1 MKVLYFGP
9 ITPKGKPSIGG
20 YEAANRKNIE
30 ALVKRGVEVVEFP
43 NPVINKRFGKLGKL
57 AYLKLFL
64 LPLGLWKYRKQ
75 TDVILHTTPLYGNLL
90 LPSLFTVRI
99 AKCLGIHVLVDVRA
113 GSLIYYYKTKGTGWQ
128 RQMKKLLEQAD
139 MITVEGSSYIQQ
151 IKTIIGIDK
160 ASYYFP
166 NIADCTDLAVIDK
179 PKDKINIFYFGRLT
193 KTKGIDLIL
202 EVIKKLD
209 GKGIVVEITGLKDAS
224 PVIERHR
231 GFYEVMKNYPG
242 IKVVTL
248 ESNWKL
254 ERAQELMKQYLD
266 KGGHA
271 DGVFGH
277 SDLGAIGAFLEAER
291 RGIDKQMLIVGID
304 GLPGE
309 WEGVD
314 RVKRGQFAA
323 SYVYP
328 TQGEKIMELAM
339 NILQGKPYKKDN
351 VMKSF
356 LATSENCDAIAL
368 QYQDLEA
375 KMKNLD
381 QISDS
386 LDSYSEVSRIQQWMI
401 IVAVVIVLVLLII
414 IFYIYKVYRKKLQKQ
429 KAVAHGFIENKEG
442 WAAELNHLDESDRY
456 FMDRFKKKILD
467 NMGNADMKM
476 DDLGAEMQ
484 LSKVQ
489 LYRKVKAMT
498 GKTPVEL
505 LKEMRLQ
512 RAYTLLMQTD
522 KTVAEVSAEVGF
534 ALPGYFSS
542 CFKKQFGVLPTDF
555 RNEQASKKK

>member
-1 MKVLYFGP
+1 MKRINIILIVLLSSMLLLLGSCTQKKMVIGVSQCCGGLWREKVNKEMRLAQYQYKNVDLLFATAENDGKRQARQIDSMIARKVDLIVVAP
-9 ITPKGKPSIGG
+9 DNVTDVTPAIERAYRAHIPVILFDRKVKTTHYTASIGG
-20 YEAANRKNIE
+20 DNVEAGREVARF
-30 ALVKRGVEVVEFP
+30 LVR
-43 NPVINKRFGKLGKL
+43 
-57 AYLKLFL
+57 
-64 LPLGLWKYRKQ
+64 
-75 TDVILHTTPLYGNLL
+75 
-90 LPSLFTVRI
+90 
-99 AKCLGIHVLVDVRA
+99 
-113 GSLIYYYKTKGTGWQ
+113 
-128 RQMKKLLEQAD
+128 
-139 MITVEGSSYIQQ
+139 
-151 IKTIIGIDK
+151 
-160 ASYYFP
+160 
-166 NIADCTDLAVIDK
+166 
-179 PKDKINIFYFGRLT
+179 
-193 KTKGIDLIL
+193 
-202 EVIKKLD
+202 KLD
-209 GKGIVVEITGLKDAS
+209 GKGTVVEITGLKDAS

-231 GFYEVMKNYPG
+231 GFHEVMKNYPG

-339 NILQGKPYKKDN
+339 NILQGKSYKKDN

-368 QYQDLEA
+368 QYQDLEV

-414 IFYIYKVYRKKLQKQ
+414 IFYIYKV
-429 KAVAHGFIENKEG
+429 
-442 WAAELNHLDESDRY
+442 
-456 FMDRFKKKILD
+456 
-467 NMGNADMKM
+467 
-476 DDLGAEMQ
+476 
-484 LSKVQ
+484 
-489 LYRKVKAMT
+489 
-498 GKTPVEL
+498 
-505 LKEMRLQ
+505 
-512 RAYTLLMQTD
+512 
-522 KTVAEVSAEVGF
+522 
-534 ALPGYFSS
+534 
-542 CFKKQFGVLPTDF
+542 
-555 RNEQASKKK
+555 

>member
-1 MKVLYFGP
+1 MKRINIILIVLLSSMLLLLGSCTQKKMVIGVSQCCGGLWREKVNKEMRLAQYQYKNVDLLFATAENDGQRQARQIDNMIAKKVDLIVVAP
-9 ITPKGKPSIGG
+9 DNVNDVTPAIERAYRAHIPVILFDRKVKTPHYTASIGG
-20 YEAANRKNIE
+20 DNVEAGR
-30 ALVKRGVEVVEFP
+30 EVA
-43 NPVINKRFGKLGKL
+43 RFL
-57 AYLKLFL
+57 A
-64 LPLGLWKYRKQ
+64 
-75 TDVILHTTPLYGNLL
+75 
-90 LPSLFTVRI
+90 S
-99 AKCLGIHVLVDVRA
+99 
-113 GSLIYYYKTKGTGWQ
+113 
-128 RQMKKLLEQAD
+128 
-139 MITVEGSSYIQQ
+139 
-151 IKTIIGIDK
+151 
-160 ASYYFP
+160 
-166 NIADCTDLAVIDK
+166 
-179 PKDKINIFYFGRLT
+179 
-193 KTKGIDLIL
+193 
-202 EVIKKLD
+202 KLD
-209 GKGIVVEITGLKDAS
+209 GKGTVVEITGLKDAS

-231 GFYEVMKNYPG
+231 GFHEVMKNYLG

-248 ESNWKL
+248 DSNWKL

-271 DGVFGH
+271 DGVFVH
-277 SDLGAIGAFLEAER
+277 SDLGAIGAFQEAER

-309 WEGVD
+309 WQGVD

-368 QYQDLEA
+368 QYQDLEV

-386 LDSYSEVSRIQQWMI
+386 LDSYSEVSRIQKWM
-401 IVAVVIVLVLLII
+401 LLIAFI
-414 IFYIYKVYRKKLQKQ
+414 VVLILSFVICYIYKVYRKKLQKQ
-429 KAVAHGFIENKEG
+429 KAVARGFIENKEG
-442 WAAELNHLDESDRY
+442 WAAGQNHLAESDRY
-456 FMDRFKKKILD
+456 FMDRFKKKILE

-476 DDLGAEMQ
+476 DDLGAQMQ

-498 GKTPVEL
+498 GKTPAEL

-542 CFKKQFGVLPTDF
+542 CFRKQFGVLPTDF
-555 RNEQASKKK
+555 RNKQLSKRK

>member
-1 MKVLYFGP
+1 MEVTSFNFLYMLEMLLPAIGLCIPLKKRKHGMGKAMAIIIVGTCLLGVLPIFYIKYYGTEMQQGILWVESVILMFVWFVLIWAILIFSIYFC
-9 ITPKGKPSIGG
+9 TESSI
-20 YEAANRKNIE
+20 YEAMYIF
-30 ALVKRGVEVVEFP
+30 ALSYGVEHIFYCIRVLVEHFTGG
-43 NPVINKRFGKLGKL
+43 IIGNKHPLVYIPCLAGSFLL
-57 AYLKLFL
+57 AYF
-64 LPLGLWKYRKQ
+64 W
-75 TDVILHTTPLYGNLL
+75 
-90 LPSLFTVRI
+90 F
-99 AKCLGIHVLVDVRA
+99 A
-113 GSLIYYYKTKGTGWQ
+113 KGT
-128 RQMKKLLEQAD
+128 
-139 MITVEGSSYIQQ
+139 
-151 IKTIIGIDK
+151 
-160 ASYYFP
+160 
-166 NIADCTDLAVIDK
+166 
-179 PKDKINIFYFGRLT
+179 
-193 KTKGIDLIL
+193 
-202 EVIKKLD
+202 
-209 GKGIVVEITGLKDAS
+209 VVEITGLKDAS

-231 GFYEVMKNYPG
+231 GFHEVMKNYPG

-248 ESNWKL
+248 ESNWKM

-356 LATSENCDAIAL
+356 LATPENCDAIAL

-381 QISDS
+381 QISVS
-386 LDSYSEVSRIQQWMI
+386 LDSYTEVSRIQKWMLV
-401 IVAVVIVLVLLII
+401 VAFVLVLVLLFVIY
-414 IFYIYKVYRKKLQKQ
+414 YIYKVYRKKLQKQ
-429 KAVAHGFIENKEG
+429 KAVARGFIENKEG

-456 FMDRFKKKILD
+456 FMDRFKKKILE

-476 DDLGAEMQ
+476 DDLGAQML

-498 GKTPVEL
+498 GKTPAEL

-542 CFKKQFGVLPTDF
+542 CFKKQYGVLPTDL
-555 RNEQASKKK
+555 RHKPV

>member
-1 MKVLYFGP
+1 MKRINIILIVLSFSMLLLLGACTQKKIVIGVSQCCGGVWREKVNNEMRLAQYQYKNVDLLFTTAENDGQRQARQIDSMIVRKVDLIVVAP
-9 ITPKGKPSIGG
+9 DNVNDVTPAIERAYRAHIPVILFDRKVKTTYYTASIGG
-20 YEAANRKNIE
+20 DNVEAGR
-30 ALVKRGVEVVEFP
+30 EVA
-43 NPVINKRFGKLGKL
+43 RFL
-57 AYLKLFL
+57 A
-64 LPLGLWKYRKQ
+64 
-75 TDVILHTTPLYGNLL
+75 
-90 LPSLFTVRI
+90 S
-99 AKCLGIHVLVDVRA
+99 
-113 GSLIYYYKTKGTGWQ
+113 
-128 RQMKKLLEQAD
+128 
-139 MITVEGSSYIQQ
+139 
-151 IKTIIGIDK
+151 
-160 ASYYFP
+160 
-166 NIADCTDLAVIDK
+166 
-179 PKDKINIFYFGRLT
+179 
-193 KTKGIDLIL
+193 
-202 EVIKKLD
+202 KLD
-209 GKGIVVEITGLKDAS
+209 GKGTVVEITGLKDAS

-231 GFYEVMKNYPG
+231 GFHEVMKNYPG

-266 KGGHA
+266 NGGHA

-328 TQGEKIMELAM
+328 TQGEKIMDLAM

-356 LATSENCDAIAL
+356 LATPENCDVIAL
-368 QYQDLEA
+368 QYQDLEV

-386 LDSYSEVSRIQQWMI
+386 LDSYSEVSSIQKWMLV
-401 IVAVVIVLVLLII
+401 VAIVIVLVLLII
-414 IFYIYKVYRKKLQKQ
+414 NKVYRKKLQKQ
-429 KAVAHGFIENKEG
+429 KAAARGFIENKEG

-456 FMDRFKKKILD
+456 FMDRFKKKILA

-542 CFKKQFGVLPTDF
+542 CFKKQYGVLPTDF
-555 RNEQASKKK
+555 RNEQLSKRK

>member
-1 MKVLYFGP
+1 MKRINIILIVLLSSMLLLLGSCTQKKMVIGVSQCCGGLWREKVNKEMRLAQYQYKNVDLLFATAENDGKRQARQIDSMIARKVDLIVVAP
-9 ITPKGKPSIGG
+9 DNVNDVTPAIERAYRAHIPVILFDRKVKTSHYTASIGG
-20 YEAANRKNIE
+20 DNVEAGR
-30 ALVKRGVEVVEFP
+30 EVA
-43 NPVINKRFGKLGKL
+43 RFL
-57 AYLKLFL
+57 A
-64 LPLGLWKYRKQ
+64 R
-75 TDVILHTTPLYGNLL
+75 
-90 LPSLFTVRI
+90 
-99 AKCLGIHVLVDVRA
+99 
-113 GSLIYYYKTKGTGWQ
+113 
-128 RQMKKLLEQAD
+128 
-139 MITVEGSSYIQQ
+139 
-151 IKTIIGIDK
+151 
-160 ASYYFP
+160 
-166 NIADCTDLAVIDK
+166 
-179 PKDKINIFYFGRLT
+179 
-193 KTKGIDLIL
+193 
-202 EVIKKLD
+202 KLD
-209 GKGIVVEITGLKDAS
+209 GKGTVVEITGLKDAS

-231 GFYEVMKNYPG
+231 GFHEVMKNYPG

-248 ESNWKL
+248 DSNWKM

-368 QYQDLEA
+368 QYQDLEV
-375 KMKNLD
+375 KMKYLD

-401 IVAVVIVLVLLII
+401 IVAVVIVLVLLIV

-429 KAVAHGFIENKEG
+429 KAVARGFIENKEG

-456 FMDRFKKKILD
+456 FMDRFKKKILA

-542 CFKKQFGVLPTDF
+542 CFRKQFGVLPTDF
-555 RNEQASKKK
+555 RNKQLSQRK

>member
-1 MKVLYFGP
+1 MKRINIILIVLSFSMLLLLGACTQKKIVIGVSQCCGGVWREKVNNEMRLAQYQYKNVDLLFTTAENDGQRQARQIDSMIARKVDLIVVAP
-9 ITPKGKPSIGG
+9 DNVNDVTPAIERAYRAHIPVILFDRKVKTTHYTASIGG
-20 YEAANRKNIE
+20 DNVEAGR
-30 ALVKRGVEVVEFP
+30 EVA
-43 NPVINKRFGKLGKL
+43 RFL
-57 AYLKLFL
+57 A
-64 LPLGLWKYRKQ
+64 
-75 TDVILHTTPLYGNLL
+75 
-90 LPSLFTVRI
+90 S
-99 AKCLGIHVLVDVRA
+99 
-113 GSLIYYYKTKGTGWQ
+113 
-128 RQMKKLLEQAD
+128 
-139 MITVEGSSYIQQ
+139 
-151 IKTIIGIDK
+151 
-160 ASYYFP
+160 
-166 NIADCTDLAVIDK
+166 
-179 PKDKINIFYFGRLT
+179 
-193 KTKGIDLIL
+193 
-202 EVIKKLD
+202 KLD
-209 GKGIVVEITGLKDAS
+209 GKGTVVEITGLKDAS

-231 GFYEVMKNYPG
+231 GFHEVMKNYPG

-254 ERAQELMKQYLD
+254 ERAQELMKQYLN

-356 LATSENCDAIAL
+356 LATPENCDAIAL

-386 LDSYSEVSRIQQWMI
+386 LDSYSEVSRIQKWM
-401 IVAVVIVLVLLII
+401 LLIAFI
-414 IFYIYKVYRKKLQKQ
+414 VVLILLKQ
-429 KAVAHGFIENKEG
+429 KAAARGFIENKEG

-456 FMDRFKKKILD
+456 FMDRFKKKILA

-542 CFKKQFGVLPTDF
+542 CFKKQYGVLPTDL
-555 RNEQASKKK
+555 RHKPV

>member
-1 MKVLYFGP
+1 MKRINIILIVLLS
-9 ITPKGKPSIGG
+9 SI
-20 YEAANRKNIE
+20 
-30 ALVKRGVEVVEFP
+30 
-43 NPVINKRFGKLGKL
+43 
-57 AYLKLFL
+57 
-64 LPLGLWKYRKQ
+64 
-75 TDVILHTTPLYGNLL
+75 LL
-90 LPSLFTVRI
+90 LGSCTQKKMVIGVSQCCSGVWREKVNNEIRLAQYQYKNVDLLFTT
-99 AKCLGIHVLVDVRA
+99 AENDG
-113 GSLIYYYKTKGTGWQ
+113 Q
-128 RQMKKLLEQAD
+128 RQARQID
-139 MITVEGSSYIQQ
+139 SMIARKV
-151 IKTIIGIDK
+151 
-160 ASYYFP
+160 
-166 NIADCTDLAVIDK
+166 
-179 PKDKINIFYFGRLT
+179 
-193 KTKGIDLIL
+193 DLI
-202 EVIKKLD
+202 
-209 GKGIVVEITGLKDAS
+209 VVAPDNVNDVTPA
-224 PVIERHR
+224 IERHR
-231 GFYEVMKNYPG
+231 GFQEVMKNYPG

-248 ESNWKL
+248 DSNWTL

-277 SDLGAIGAFLEAER
+277 SDLGAIGAVLEAER
-291 RGIDKQMLIVGID
+291 RGIEKQVVIVGID

-356 LATSENCDAIAL
+356 LATPENCDAIAL

-375 KMKNLD
+375 KVKNME
-381 QISDS
+381 QISTH
-386 LDSYSEVSRIQQWMI
+386 LDSYTEVSRIQRWMI
-401 IVAVVIVLVLLII
+401 IVAIVIVLVLLFVIY
-414 IFYIYKVYRKKLQKQ
+414 YIYKVYRKKLQKQ
-429 KAVAHGFIENKEG
+429 KAVARGFIENKEG

-456 FMDRFKKKILD
+456 FMDRFKKKILE

-476 DDLGAEMQ
+476 DDLGAQML

-498 GKTPVEL
+498 GKTPAEL

-522 KTVAEVSAEVGF
+522 KTIAEVSAEVGF

-542 CFKKQFGVLPTDF
+542 CFKKQYGVLPTDL
-555 RNEQASKKK
+555 RHKPV

>member
-1 MKVLYFGP
+1 M
-9 ITPKGKPSIGG
+9 
-20 YEAANRKNIE
+20 AR
-30 ALVKRGVEVVEFP
+30 
-43 NPVINKRFGKLGKL
+43 
-57 AYLKLFL
+57 
-64 LPLGLWKYRKQ
+64 
-75 TDVILHTTPLYGNLL
+75 
-90 LPSLFTVRI
+90 
-99 AKCLGIHVLVDVRA
+99 
-113 GSLIYYYKTKGTGWQ
+113 
-128 RQMKKLLEQAD
+128 
-139 MITVEGSSYIQQ
+139 
-151 IKTIIGIDK
+151 
-160 ASYYFP
+160 
-166 NIADCTDLAVIDK
+166 
-179 PKDKINIFYFGRLT
+179 
-193 KTKGIDLIL
+193 
-202 EVIKKLD
+202 KLD
-209 GKGIVVEITGLKDAS
+209 GKGTVVEITGLKDAS

-231 GFYEVMKNYPG
+231 GFHEVMKNYPG

-248 ESNWKL
+248 DSNWKM

-277 SDLGAIGAFLEAER
+277 SDLGAIGAFQEAER

-304 GLPGE
+304 GLSGE

-368 QYQDLEA
+368 QYQDLEV
-375 KMKNLD
+375 KMENLD

-401 IVAVVIVLVLLII
+401 IVAVVIVLVLLIV
-414 IFYIYKVYRKKLQKQ
+414 IFYIYKVYRKKMQKQ
-429 KAVAHGFIENKEG
+429 NAVARGFIENKEG

-456 FMDRFKKKILD
+456 FMDRFKKKILE
-467 NMGNADMKM
+467 NMGNTDMKM
-476 DDLGAEMQ
+476 DDLGAQMQ

-542 CFKKQFGVLPTDF
+542 CFRKQFGVLPTDF
-555 RNEQASKKK
+555 RNKQLSKRK

>member
-1 MKVLYFGP
+1 MKRINIILIVLLSSILLLGSCTQKKMVIGVSQCCGGLWREKVNKEMRLAQYQYKNVDLLFATAENDGKRQARQIDSMIARKVNLIVVAP
-9 ITPKGKPSIGG
+9 DNVNDVTPAIERAYRAHIPVILFDRKVKTTHYTASIGG
-20 YEAANRKNIE
+20 DNVEAGR
-30 ALVKRGVEVVEFP
+30 EVA
-43 NPVINKRFGKLGKL
+43 RF
-57 AYLKLFL
+57 
-64 LPLGLWKYRKQ
+64 
-75 TDVILHTTPLYGNLL
+75 
-90 LPSLFTVRI
+90 
-99 AKCLGIHVLVDVRA
+99 
-113 GSLIYYYKTKGTGWQ
+113 
-128 RQMKKLLEQAD
+128 
-139 MITVEGSSYIQQ
+139 
-151 IKTIIGIDK
+151 
-160 ASYYFP
+160 
-166 NIADCTDLAVIDK
+166 
-179 PKDKINIFYFGRLT
+179 LT
-193 KTKGIDLIL
+193 R
-202 EVIKKLD
+202 KLD
-209 GKGIVVEITGLKDAS
+209 GKGTVVEITGLKDAS

-231 GFYEVMKNYPG
+231 GFHEVMKNYPG

-248 ESNWKL
+248 ESNWKM

-277 SDLGAIGAFLEAER
+277 NDLSAIGAFQEAER
-291 RGIDKQMLIVGID
+291 RGIYKQMLIVGID
-304 GLPGE
+304 GLPGI

-314 RVKRGQFAA
+314 RVKRGHFAA

-356 LATSENCDAIAL
+356 LATPENCDAIAL
-368 QYQDLEA
+368 LYQDLEA

-386 LDSYSEVSRIQQWMI
+386 LDSYSKVSRIQKWM
-401 IVAVVIVLVLLII
+401 LLIAFI
-414 IFYIYKVYRKKLQKQ
+414 VVLILFFVIYYLYRKKLQKQ
-429 KAVAHGFIENKEG
+429 KAVARGFIENKEG

-456 FMDRFKKKILD
+456 FMDRFKKKILE

-476 DDLGAEMQ
+476 DDLGAQMQ

-542 CFKKQFGVLPTDF
+542 CFKKQYGVLPTDL
-555 RNEQASKKK
+555 RHKPV

>member
-1 MKVLYFGP
+1 MKRINIILIVLSFSMFLLLGACTQKKMVIGVSQCCSGVWREKVNNEMRQAQYQYKNVDLLFTTAENDGQCQARQIDSMIARKVDLIVVAP
-9 ITPKGKPSIGG
+9 DNVNDVTPAIERAYRAHIPVILFDRKVKTPHYTASIGG
-20 YEAANRKNIE
+20 DNVEAGR
-30 ALVKRGVEVVEFP
+30 EVA
-43 NPVINKRFGKLGKL
+43 RFL
-57 AYLKLFL
+57 A
-64 LPLGLWKYRKQ
+64 
-75 TDVILHTTPLYGNLL
+75 
-90 LPSLFTVRI
+90 S
-99 AKCLGIHVLVDVRA
+99 
-113 GSLIYYYKTKGTGWQ
+113 
-128 RQMKKLLEQAD
+128 
-139 MITVEGSSYIQQ
+139 
-151 IKTIIGIDK
+151 
-160 ASYYFP
+160 
-166 NIADCTDLAVIDK
+166 
-179 PKDKINIFYFGRLT
+179 
-193 KTKGIDLIL
+193 
-202 EVIKKLD
+202 KLD
-209 GKGIVVEITGLKDAS
+209 GKGTIVEITGLKDAS

-231 GFYEVMKNYPG
+231 GFHEVMKNYPG

-248 ESNWKL
+248 ESNWKM
-254 ERAQELMKQYLD
+254 ERAQELFKQYLD

-277 SDLGAIGAFLEAER
+277 NDLSAIGAFQEAER
-291 RGIDKQMLIVGID
+291 RGIYKQMLIVGID
-304 GLPGE
+304 GLPGI

-314 RVKRGQFAA
+314 RVKRGHFAA

-356 LATSENCDAIAL
+356 LATPENCDAIAL

-381 QISDS
+381 QISGS
-386 LDSYSEVSRIQQWMI
+386 LDSYSEVSRIQKW
-401 IVAVVIVLVLLII
+401 VLLIAFI
-414 IFYIYKVYRKKLQKQ
+414 VVLILFFVIYYIYKVYRKKLQKQ
-429 KAVAHGFIENKEG
+429 KAVARGFIENKEG

-456 FMDRFKKKILD
+456 FMDRFKKKILE

-476 DDLGAEMQ
+476 DDLGAQML

-498 GKTPVEL
+498 GKTPAEL

-522 KTVAEVSAEVGF
+522 KTIAEVSAEVGF

-542 CFKKQFGVLPTDF
+542 CFKKQYGVLPTDL
-555 RNEQASKKK
+555 RHKPV

>member
-1 MKVLYFGP
+1 MKSMKRLYIILIVLFSSMLLLGSCTQKNVVIAVSQCCGGVWREKVNNEMRLAQYQYKNVDLLFTTAENDGQRQARQIDSMIARKVDLIVVAP
-9 ITPKGKPSIGG
+9 DNVNDVTPAIERAYRAHIPVILFDRKVKTTHYTASIGG
-20 YEAANRKNIE
+20 DNVEAGR
-30 ALVKRGVEVVEFP
+30 EVA
-43 NPVINKRFGKLGKL
+43 RFL
-57 AYLKLFL
+57 A
-64 LPLGLWKYRKQ
+64 
-75 TDVILHTTPLYGNLL
+75 
-90 LPSLFTVRI
+90 S
-99 AKCLGIHVLVDVRA
+99 
-113 GSLIYYYKTKGTGWQ
+113 
-128 RQMKKLLEQAD
+128 
-139 MITVEGSSYIQQ
+139 
-151 IKTIIGIDK
+151 
-160 ASYYFP
+160 
-166 NIADCTDLAVIDK
+166 
-179 PKDKINIFYFGRLT
+179 
-193 KTKGIDLIL
+193 
-202 EVIKKLD
+202 KLD
-209 GKGIVVEITGLKDAS
+209 GKGTVVEITGLKDAS

-231 GFYEVMKNYPG
+231 GFHEVMKKYPG

-248 ESNWKL
+248 ESNWKM

-291 RGIDKQMLIVGID
+291 RDIDKQMLIVGID

-356 LATSENCDAIAL
+356 LATPENCDAIAL

-386 LDSYSEVSRIQQWMI
+386 LDSYSEVSRIQKWM
-401 IVAVVIVLVLLII
+401 LLIAFI
-414 IFYIYKVYRKKLQKQ
+414 VVLILFFVIYYIYKVYRKKLQKQ
-429 KAVAHGFIENKEG
+429 KAAARGFIERRAG
-442 WAAELNHLDESDRY
+442 ELNHLDESERY
-456 FMDRFKKKILD
+456 FMDRFKKKILE

-498 GKTPVEL
+498 GKTPAEL

-512 RAYTLLMQTD
+512 RAYTLLQQTD
-522 KTVAEVSAEVGF
+522 KTISEVSAEVGF

-542 CFKKQFGVLPTDF
+542 CFKKQYGVLPTDL
-555 RNEQASKKK
+555 RHKPV

>member
-1 MKVLYFGP
+1 
-9 ITPKGKPSIGG
+9 
-20 YEAANRKNIE
+20 
-30 ALVKRGVEVVEFP
+30 
-43 NPVINKRFGKLGKL
+43 
-57 AYLKLFL
+57 
-64 LPLGLWKYRKQ
+64 
-75 TDVILHTTPLYGNLL
+75 
-90 LPSLFTVRI
+90 
-99 AKCLGIHVLVDVRA
+99 
-113 GSLIYYYKTKGTGWQ
+113 
-128 RQMKKLLEQAD
+128 
-139 MITVEGSSYIQQ
+139 
-151 IKTIIGIDK
+151 
-160 ASYYFP
+160 
-166 NIADCTDLAVIDK
+166 
-179 PKDKINIFYFGRLT
+179 
-193 KTKGIDLIL
+193 
-202 EVIKKLD
+202 
-209 GKGIVVEITGLKDAS
+209 
-224 PVIERHR
+224 
-231 GFYEVMKNYPG
+231 MKNYPG

-248 ESNWKL
+248 ESNWKM

-328 TQGEKIMELAM
+328 TQGEKIMDLAM

-356 LATSENCDAIAL
+356 LATPENCDVIAL
-368 QYQDLEA
+368 QYQDLEV

-386 LDSYSEVSRIQQWMI
+386 LDSYSEVSSIQKWMLV
-401 IVAVVIVLVLLII
+401 VAIVIVLVLLII

-429 KAVAHGFIENKEG
+429 KAAACGFIENKEG

-456 FMDRFKKKILD
+456 FMNRFKKKILA

-542 CFKKQFGVLPTDF
+542 CFKKQYGVLPTDL
-555 RNEQASKKK
+555 RHKPV

>member
-1 MKVLYFGP
+1 MKRLYVILIVLFCSMALLLDSCTQKKVIGVSQCCGGLWREKVNKEMRLAQYSYKDVELLFATADNDGQLQARQIDSMIARKVDLIVVAP
-9 ITPKGKPSIGG
+9 DNVNDVTPAIERAYRAHIPVILFDRKVKSSHYTAFIGG
-20 YEAANRKNIE
+20 DNVEAGR
-30 ALVKRGVEVVEFP
+30 EVA
-43 NPVINKRFGKLGKL
+43 RFM
-57 AYLKLFL
+57 A
-64 LPLGLWKYRKQ
+64 
-75 TDVILHTTPLYGNLL
+75 
-90 LPSLFTVRI
+90 
-99 AKCLGIHVLVDVRA
+99 
-113 GSLIYYYKTKGTGWQ
+113 
-128 RQMKKLLEQAD
+128 
-139 MITVEGSSYIQQ
+139 
-151 IKTIIGIDK
+151 
-160 ASYYFP
+160 
-166 NIADCTDLAVIDK
+166 
-179 PKDKINIFYFGRLT
+179 
-193 KTKGIDLIL
+193 
-202 EVIKKLD
+202 KKLD
-209 GKGIVVEITGLKDAS
+209 GKGTVLEITGLKDAS

-231 GFYEVMKNYPG
+231 GFHEVMKNYPG

-248 ESNWKL
+248 ESNWST

-277 SDLGAIGAFLEAER
+277 SDLGAIGAVLEAER
-291 RGIDKQMLIVGID
+291 RGIEKQVVIVGID

-356 LATSENCDAIAL
+356 LATPENCDAIAL

-375 KMKNLD
+375 KVKNLD
-381 QISDS
+381 QISNS
-386 LDSYSEVSRIQQWMI
+386 LDSYTEVSHIQKWMLVI
-401 IVAVVIVLVLLII
+401 ALVVVLVLLFVIY
-414 IFYIYKVYRKKLQKQ
+414 YIYKVYRKKVQKQ
-429 KAVAHGFIENKEG
+429 KAVARGFIENKEG
-442 WAAELNHLDESDRY
+442 WAAELNQLDESERY
-456 FMDRFKKKILD
+456 FMDRFKKKILE

-476 DDLGAEMQ
+476 DDLGAQML

-498 GKTPVEL
+498 GKTPAEL

-512 RAYTLLMQTD
+512 RAYTLLQQTD
-522 KTVAEVSAEVGF
+522 KTISEVSAEVGF